1 MSLKLSSNKRLLS
14 DLNMHDVLL
23 SVLKDV
29 LWSYYPGP
37 GWSIDGGCLGSY
49 TGLSLPDNEFDTKLF
64 KIFILVLF
72 LIKFISYL

>member
-1 MSLKLSSNKRLLS
+1 LKLSSNKRLLS

-37 GWSIDGGCLGSY
+37 GWSNDGGWLGSY